1 MVVMGRTED
10 NLPVKN
16 MSDIC
21 PLNRYEEKMKYAKVI
36 PQLNDNLKK
45 LLGGED
51 NFLNIFQNTEDGF

>member
-1 MVVMGRTED
+1 MGRTED

-16 MSDIC
+16 MTDIC
-21 PLNRYEEKMKYAKVI
+21 LLNRFEEKMKYAEI
-36 PQLNDNLKK
+36 TPQLNDNREK